1 MHLMSSK
8 AEYSE
13 RQYHSITLLMK
24 SRKNSIQKVEKRSM
38 IAMRPNTAEFPNFS
52 ATHPASK
59 GNRIRAKDPEA
70 AK

>member
-1 MHLMSSK
+1 M
-8 AEYSE
+8 
-13 RQYHSITLLMK
+13 Q
-24 SRKNSIQKVEKRSM
+24 NVEKRSM

-52 ATHPASK
+52 ATNPANR